1 MPVLSI
7 ESRPPGPGYRALQH
21 SVSSKLVCASGATA
35 SVSGRQERQTCLRL
49 QATDTHAAA
58 RPSPW
63 RWLQRTFRK
72 RENIYY
78 VCDRLKGPSMESLA
92 ELWASCFD
100 NLELLTAQGVADVTT
115 AIDHSFTVTYA
126 FVECTDDDA
135 LSSDDA
141 AEPRLIGAA
150 RTLSDGQFA
159 AQVLDVCVHE
169 DYRRQGIGS
178 KLVKQICEHTKGSG
192 PQSLAVFAG
201 SVRTTIACS
210 ATAQHSNPL
219 LHSNTAAQQH
229 SSPLLHC

>member
-1 MPVLSI
+1 LLAPTGNCNST
-7 ESRPPGPGYRALQH
+7 
-21 SVSSKLVCASGATA
+21 CSGTA
-35 SVSGRQERQTCLRL
+35 Y
-49 QATDTHAAA
+49 
-58 RPSPW
+58 PW
-63 RWLQRTFRK
+63 QWLQRTFRK
-72 RENIYY
+72 RENTYY
-78 VCDRLKGPSMESLA
+78 VCDRLKGPSMKTVA

-115 AIDHSFTVTYA
+115 AIDHSFTVVYA

-159 AQVLDVCVHE
+159 AQVLDVCVHD

-178 KLVKQICEHTKGSG
+178 KLVKYICEHTKGCG

-201 SVRTTIACS
+201 SVRTTTACPVHQPPVALLTQQCVS
-210 ATAQHSNPL
+210 SCAQLDMISQEHGYASMC
-219 LHSNTAAQQH
+219 SCV
-229 SSPLLHC
+229 SC